1 MKGRME
7 LERESEKEREAT
19 KRENR
24 GEEDTDKP
32 LFSKKKEKIKR
43 RVKENHRRKP
53 IPFLPLFSDNDYF
66 LPLSKLFIE
75 QIALKG
81 QSRT

>member
-32 LFSKKKEKIKR
+32 LFSKKKRKL
-43 RVKENHRRKP
+43 KE
-53 IPFLPLFSDNDYF
+53 
-66 LPLSKLFIE
+66 E
-75 QIALKG
+75 
-81 QSRT
+81 